1 MNEGASE
8 ATIAKAYRKLAKL
21 YHPDKNKHTQDA
33 QAKFIELSEAYEVLS
48 DPQKRQEYVHTQ
60 RYGGG
65 QQQQHQRQRGHPGMH
80 FQHHPFFD
88 DFDDEEDVDDEEIY
102 IIQTPHGHQ
111 MFRRKRSAASSRGRA
126 QFGGSNYHE
135 FYGQRRREMPWWASV
150 MEFELSFSNLFVL
163 VISTCW
169 LFMVCCGSG
178 KEADGDDSGPDQEP
192 SQESQGGSTAAKA
205 KKSTP
210 PHHNH
215 YPFAISK
222 VTRADMKEQ
231 PPGKITIV
239 ALDPSA
245 IEAVSKVRSA
255 FAVDPIFFRKGST
268 QRKHLNRGLLA
279 VAFKRK
285 GAQWAGL
292 VNKSSDER
300 DEQGS
305 ASEDVSQ
312 RLRWFIGKCLEG
324 NVTWI
329 DSSDHAVP
337 VELETE

>member
-8 ATIAKAYRKLAKL
+8 AMIAKAYRKLARL
-21 YHPDKNKHTQDA
+21 YHPDKNKHNHDA
-33 QAKFIELSEAYEVLS
+33 HERFIELSEAYEVLS

-65 QQQQHQRQRGHPGMH
+65 QQQHQRQRGRPGMQ

-88 DFDDEEDVDDEEIY
+88 SGDDEDVDDEEIY

-111 MFRRKRSAASSRGRA
+111 MFRRKRSAASSRRGRA
-126 QFGGSNYHE
+126 QFGAFSYHE
-135 FYGQRRREMPWWASV
+135 FYGRQRRWPETPWWASV

-169 LFMVCCGSG
+169 LCMVCCSSG
-178 KEADGDDSGPDQEP
+178 KQAGEDDSGPDQEG
-192 SQESQGGSTAAKA
+192 SQETQRESTAKA
-205 KKSTP
+205 K
-210 PHHNH
+210 NH
-215 YPFAISK
+215 YPFSK

-231 PPGKITIV
+231 PPGKITFV
-239 ALDPSA
+239 ALEPST
-245 IEAVSKVRSA
+245 IEAVAQIRSA
-255 FAVDPIFFRKGST
+255 FAVDPVLFKHGCT

-292 VNKSSDER
+292 VNKSFDEFKQTTRRCVDESD
-300 DEQGS
+300 GS
-305 ASEDVSQ
+305 LEVSQ

-329 DSSDHAVP
+329 DSSDHAIP
-337 VELETE
+337 VELEAE